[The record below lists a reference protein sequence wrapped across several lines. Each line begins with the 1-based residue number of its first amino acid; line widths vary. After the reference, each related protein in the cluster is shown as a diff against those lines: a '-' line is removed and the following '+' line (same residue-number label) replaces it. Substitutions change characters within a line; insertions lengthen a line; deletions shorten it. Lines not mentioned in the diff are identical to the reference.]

1 MTPTTAASFLA
12 CALLAASP
20 PPATADG
27 LTPVGVVFDTD
38 MGADI
43 DDALAL
49 AVLHDLHDRAACR
62 LLAVTLTNAD
72 PRGATLVDIINR
84 FYHHPNI
91 PIGRATNDKPA
102 PSDYLKTV
110 ELTDDGRPRYPSD
123 LQVDRL
129 PTSLDVLR
137 RTLAA
142 EPDGSVVVVQVG
154 FSSNL
159 AALLASGPDDHSPLP
174 GPDLIRKKVR
184 LLSIM
189 AGAFTPIDGDPSF
202 KEYNVTGDLPA
213 TIALARDWPTPIIWS
228 GFEIGVAAPYPAV
241 SIERDFAYVAHHPVA
256 DAYRLYQ
263 PMPYDRPTWDLTS
276 VLHAVRPDRGYFDLS
291 PPGRVVVDDT
301 GVTRFT
307 PEPDGRDRYLI
318 LRPEQRSRLIEALTQ
333 HASAPPK

>member
-1 MTPTTAASFLA
+1 
-12 CALLAASP
+12 
-20 PPATADG
+20 
-27 LTPVGVVFDTD
+27 

-43 DDALAL
+43 DDSLAL
-49 AVLHDLHDRAACR
+49 AMLHDLQDRAACR

-84 FYHHPNI
+84 FYQHPDI
-91 PIGRATNDKPA
+91 PIGRATNHKPA

-110 ELTDDGRPRYPSD
+110 DLTDDGRPRYPSNLKTD
-123 LQVDRL
+123 DL
-129 PTSLDVLR
+129 PTALDVLR
-137 RTLAA
+137 KTLAA
-142 EPDGSVVVVQVG
+142 EPDGSVVIVQVG

-159 AALLASGPDDHSPLP
+159 AALLASGPDAHSPLA

-189 AGAFTPIDGDPSF
+189 AGAFAPIEGDPSF

-213 TIALARDWPTPIIWS
+213 TIALARDWPTPIVWS
-228 GFEIGVAAPYPAV
+228 GFEIGVAAPYPAT

-276 VLHAVRPDRGYFDLS
+276 VLYAVRPDRGYFDLS
-291 PPGRVVVDDT
+291 PPGRVAVDDT

-307 PEPDGRDRYLI
+307 PEPDGRDRHLI
-318 LRPEQRSRLIEALTQ
+318 LRPDQRPRLVEALTQ
-333 HASAPPK
+333 HASAPPRTR